1 MGRLDLNK
9 PVLVYIRPCLVLWPV
24 LSGLVVSLGWG
35 ESFLICSQ
43 PILLPPHTPPGWDL
57 LLRRQEMEPTVVVS
71 QALCPALCWG
81 PGEKLVGWGGHT
93 RLWPSEQLPRA
104 GL

>member
-71 QALCPALCWG
+71 QALWPAHMK
-81 PGEKLVGWGGHT
+81 E
-93 RLWPSEQLPRA
+93 A
-104 GL
+104 GTEVLTPIFIPLADTFKHLTTI